1 MRSNT
6 QVRDHSW
13 RTRQCMLMNTKGI
26 ANLHL
31 DTAKNISGSVL
42 PVLNRLHTEIKN
54 KNKELSGGVVKGV
67 KTVAAARN
75 ETQKYIELLGQHTAA
90 FDASGGKIEHQNDPY
105 LIQKG
110 IQYRLHRQ
118 VLEENNNRQD
128 LIAVQE
134 NFQSFESHV
143 VQTIQQAMSSFLQY
157 VGAQADRQKAMYAD
171 MTGTAQ
177 RIPPEF
183 EWMNFLHR
191 SGNLMIDPSAPKRTM
206 SNISYPNQDHHS
218 TQPLIAG
225 TLERKSRALGGIT
238 GYKTAYYVVTPSKY
252 LHQFEDDDN
261 FRKDP
266 TPDLSLY
273 LPDCTIGAV
282 VDEKFNVKGKDI
294 SKGKVGSAFQMSHEF
309 TFKAHNPADAQK
321 WWRVI
326 SEAAGASNITSDVPS
341 PITSRNPSGP
351 PDYTEKITPQLR
363 THGLSHGQ
371 SEMSAGPQTTLSARE
386 NQTSGPQ
393 STEPNSLTQQTEG
406 VIPDSTAVQDFTSRS
421 DKDLTS

>member
-1 MRSNT
+1 M
-6 QVRDHSW
+6 
-13 RTRQCMLMNTKGI
+13 
-26 ANLHL
+26 
-31 DTAKNISGSVL
+31 
-42 PVLNRLHTEIKN
+42 
-54 KNKELSGGVVKGV
+54 
-67 KTVAAARN
+67 
-75 ETQKYIELLGQHTAA
+75 GQHTAA
-90 FDASGGKIEHQNDPY
+90 FDASGGKIEQNNDPY
-105 LIQKG
+105 LLQRG

-143 VQTIQQAMSSFLQY
+143 VQTIQQAMGSFLQY
-157 VGAQADRQKAMYAD
+157 MGAQADRQKAMYAD

-206 SNISYPNQDHHS
+206 SNISYPNQGHRS

-252 LHQFEDDDN
+252 LHQFDDDDS

-266 TPDLSLY
+266 TSDLSLY
-273 LPDCTIGAV
+273 LPDCTVGAL
-282 VDEKFNVKGKDI
+282 VDEKFNVKGKDV

-309 TFKAHNPADAQK
+309 TFKAHNPADGQK
-321 WWRVI
+321 WWRII

-341 PITSRNPSGP
+341 PVTSRNPSDP
-351 PDYTEKITPQLR
+351 PGYIEKNAPQLQ
-363 THGLSHGQ
+363 TQGLPQGQ
-371 SEMSAGPQTTLSARE
+371 GQVSAGSQSTISAKDVQSSGPRSAEPHSLAQQTT
-386 NQTSGPQ
+386 
-393 STEPNSLTQQTEG
+393 G
-406 VIPDSTAVQDFTSRS
+406 VVPDSTATQDFAGRPG
-421 DKDLTS
+421 KDVAS